1 MLAPAVLYIIL
12 LVGVPFVIAIL
23 YSLSDVT
30 VGDQSIDWVGL
41 ENFRAVWKQS
51 AFQTAL
57 RNTFYFTIASQIVV
71 IFLANILATVLSADF
86 HGKRLVRFLIL
97 LPWTTPIALS
107 AIAWLWMFDSLYSPI
122 DAVLRDLGL
131 LGPGTIWGPNRNM
144 LWLSKTTLAQL
155 SVLTVHVWR
164 TLPLATVILLAGLT
178 SIPQDIKDAAEVD
191 GASYFRKLFYIQLPL
206 LTPIIAVAFLY
217 GVVFTFTDMTVVYIL
232 TRGGPVDTPRARR
245 SRSSSSRCCSWSRF
259 SSSGSPG
266 GRRFRDGR
274 QRIYRAHRRSP
285 TRPRDRAG
293 EHETG
298 RPPRRALHGRNLLR
312 AFRGVAICLDGV
324 HRLQG
329 EHRSLQCAEQPIQI

>member
-1 MLAPAVLYIIL
+1 MSAGAHVDAATLAEARQGRYWLDRESVLGPVLLLPAVIYIIA
-12 LVGVPFVIAIL
+12 LVGIPLVLAVL

-30 VGDQSIDWVGL
+30 VGDQSIDFVGL
-41 ENFRAVWKQS
+41 MNFRAVLDNS
-51 AFQTAL
+51 TFRTAL
-57 RNTFYFTIASQIVV
+57 QNTFVFTIVSQAIVLV
-71 IFLANILATVLSADF
+71 LANILALVLLADF

-131 LGPGTIWGPNRNM
+131 LGPGTIWGPGRNM

-191 GASYFRKLFYIQLPL
+191 GASYFRQLFYIRIPL
-206 LTPIIAVAFLY
+206 LLPIIAVAFLY

-232 TRGGPVDTPRARR
+232 TRGGPVDTT
-245 SRSSSSRCCSWSRF
+245 
-259 SSSGSPG
+259 
-266 GRRFRDGR
+266 
-274 QRIYRAHRRSP
+274 QV
-285 TRPRDRAG
+285 
-293 EHETG
+293 
-298 RPPRRALHGRNLLR
+298 L
-312 AFRGVAICLDGV
+312 
-324 HRLQG
+324 
-329 EHRSLQCAEQPIQI
+329 

>member
-1 MLAPAVLYIIL
+1 MSAVTAPSEAPRRRGYWADREGFLGPLMLAPAVLYILL

-30 VGDQSIDWVGL
+30 VGDQSIDWAGA
-41 ENFRAVWKQS
+41 ENFRAVWKQK

-71 IFLANILATVLSADF
+71 LFLANILATILSADF

-191 GASYFRKLFYIQLPL
+191 GASYFRQLFYIRIPL
-206 LTPIIAVAFLY
+206 LLPIIAVAFLY

-232 TRGGPVDTPRARR
+232 TRGGPVDTTQVLASWAFYKGVGGSDLAQGAAIALFLFPVLLVVAFFILRLARR
-245 SRSSSSRCCSWSRF
+245 TEIS
-259 SSSGSPG
+259 
-266 GRRFRDGR
+266 
-274 QRIYRAHRRSP
+274 
-285 TRPRDRAG
+285 
-293 EHETG
+293 
-298 RPPRRALHGRNLLR
+298 
-312 AFRGVAICLDGV
+312 
-324 HRLQG
+324 
-329 EHRSLQCAEQPIQI
+329 